1 MDKPTLRLL
10 IQEKLMDGRLPQER
24 LPRMWGGP
32 GGGETCDACGERVT
46 RAQMGMEILDATG
59 AGLQLHI
66 ACFLVWEV
74 ERQCV
79 TRAAEQLM
87 VGGGRIELP
96 TPAV

>member
-24 LPRMWGGP
+24 SPRMWGGP
-32 GGGETCDACGERVT
+32 GAGETCDACGEGVT

-79 TRAAEQLM
+79 TRAAERST
-87 VGGGRIELP
+87 V
-96 TPAV
+96 